1 MGNERISTDALTSKL
16 IESQPTASVL
26 QKEILHPTGR
36 SHFDV
41 VIENQISRQS
51 FISWK
56 DAYIDYLL
64 ISPIKYRMQAAV
76 LDRILTSPLASSTSG
91 VVSYGCI

>member
-16 IESQPTASVL
+16 IEYQPTASVL
-26 QKEILHPTGR
+26 QKEILHPAGR
-36 SHFDV
+36 GHFDV
-41 VIENQISRQS
+41 IRNQISRQS

-76 LDRILTSPLASSTSG
+76 LDRVLTSPLASSTSG